1 MLSEYPQSA
10 RHAAGVQGMRG
21 PFSMSVAD
29 TSGLSPSLS
38 LRFPIV
44 CPLHPYALCSS
55 SPTSLL
61 FFEPPTQVSSSPGSF
76 ARAVLSARKA
86 LSPGIAKTRP
96 SSIFSR
102 LSEATSSGRPSW
114 ITLFIPL

>member
-10 RHAAGVQGMRG
+10 RHAVGVQGMQV
-21 PFSMSVAD
+21 PFSTSVAN

-38 LRFPIV
+38 LSFPIV
-44 CPLHPYALCSS
+44 CPLHPYSLCSS

-61 FFEPPTQVSSSPGSF
+61 FFEPPTQASSSPRSF
-76 ARAVLSARKA
+76 AHAVLSARKA
-86 LSPGIAKTRP
+86 LSLGIAETRT

-102 LSEATSSGRPSW
+102 LSEATSSERPSW